1 MQHKLKT
8 TMNIVRI
15 IRKSACAAVILA
27 AALFSVSCDK
37 DENFGISGSDEGIS
51 YDYPGRRTAHVENR
65 RVLLF
70 YECGF
75 NELYSYLRDNMDSE
89 KFGLPKGYLP
99 GSGRNDDVV
108 LIFSKLAK
116 NQSYK
121 NVPSYLR
128 RVYKDLEG
136 KRGPGLCQG
145 SLPRKGIWNGVRLP
159 RIRMASER
167 LLQQSFTI
175 REGAPAFKWGEV
187 FEEDDV
193 IILP

>member
-1 MQHKLKT
+1 MRVNGIFHTIL
-8 TMNIVRI
+8 RL
-15 IRKSACAAVILA
+15 AAVISATLT
-27 AALFSVSCDK
+27 FSFCDPK
-37 DENFGISGSDEGIS
+37 DPDLGIEADEEGIN
-51 YDYPGRRTAHVENR
+51 YTPHGNRQAMKETR

-128 RVYKDLEG
+128 RDY
-136 KRGPGLCQG
+136 
-145 SLPRKGIWNGVRLP
+145 S
-159 RIRMASER
+159 
-167 LLQQSFTI
+167 
-175 REGAPAFKWGEV
+175 
-187 FEEDDV
+187 
-193 IILP
+193 